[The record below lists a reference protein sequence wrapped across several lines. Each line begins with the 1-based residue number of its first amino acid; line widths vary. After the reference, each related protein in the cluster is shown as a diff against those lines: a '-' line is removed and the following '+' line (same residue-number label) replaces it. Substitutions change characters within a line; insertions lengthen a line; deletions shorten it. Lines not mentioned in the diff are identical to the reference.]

1 MDLIRFENFFYR
13 YKGNE
18 EYALNN
24 INLKIEKEE
33 NFILLCGETG
43 SGKTTLI
50 KCMNGLIPQF
60 YSGFYKGSVYINGIN
75 TVETSIANLS
85 TEVGIVF
92 QNPENQLIAMNVEHE
107 IAFGLENLGI
117 PRKEIAQK
125 IEDSASLTEI
135 EHLLD
140 KAPFELS
147 GEEQQRVAIASI
159 LVLEPKVII
168 LDEPTALLDP
178 QMARKIIHLL
188 KEIQLERKITILISE
203 HRLDLLLPFADQM
216 ILMKNGSVIEHDS
229 LEIVFNGNN
238 FQNLNLNKPVIYTIF
253 KKLKEENLFEG
264 QIPTSIP
271 EAVNSLKTYRL
282 NNW

>member
-1 MDLIRFENFFYR
+1 MDLIRFEKFFYR

-18 EYALNN
+18 EYALND
-24 INLKIEKEE
+24 INLRIEKDD
-33 NFILLCGETG
+33 NFVLLCGETG

-50 KCMNGLIPQF
+50 RCMNGLIPQF
-60 YSGFYKGSVYINGIN
+60 YSGYYKGKVFINEVN

-107 IAFGLENLGI
+107 IAFGLENLGV
-117 PRKEIAQK
+117 PPKKIAQK
-125 IEDSASLTEI
+125 IEESASLTEI

-147 GEEQQRVAIASI
+147 GGEQQRVAIASI
-159 LVLEPKVII
+159 LVLEPKILI

-178 QMARKIIHLL
+178 QMARKIINLL

-203 HRLDLLLPFADQM
+203 HRLDLLLPFADHM
-216 ILMKNGSVIEHDS
+216 ILMKNGKVLEQNS
-229 LEIVFNGNN
+229 LEKAINGEN
-238 FQNLNLNKPVIYTIF
+238 FQKLNLNKPVIYSIF
-253 KKLKEENLFEG
+253 MKLREENLFEG
-264 QIPTSIP
+264 RIPSSIP
-271 EAVNSLKTYRL
+271 DAINSLKRYK
-282 NNW
+282 

>member
-1 MDLIRFENFFYR
+1 MDLIRFEKFFYR

-18 EYALNN
+18 EYALND
-24 INLKIEKEE
+24 INLRIEKDD
-33 NFILLCGETG
+33 NFVLLCGETG

-50 KCMNGLIPQF
+50 RCMNGLIPQF
-60 YSGFYKGSVYINGIN
+60 YSGYYKGKVFINEVN

-117 PRKEIAQK
+117 PRKQIAQK
-125 IEDSASLTEI
+125 IEESASLTEI
-135 EHLLD
+135 EHILD

-147 GEEQQRVAIASI
+147 GGEQQRVAIASI
-159 LVLEPKVII
+159 LVLEPKLLI

-178 QMARKIIHLL
+178 QMARKIINLL

-216 ILMKNGSVIEHDS
+216 ILMKNGKVIEHNS
-229 LEIVFNGNN
+229 LEKAINGDN
-238 FQNLNLNKPVIYTIF
+238 FQKLNLNKPVIYSIF
-253 KKLKEENLFEG
+253 MKLKEENLFEG

-271 EAVNSLKTYRL
+271 DAINSLKKI
-282 NNW
+282 

>member
-1 MDLIRFENFFYR
+1 MDLIRFEKFFYR

-18 EYALNN
+18 EYVLDD
-24 INLKIEKEE
+24 INLRIEKDD
-33 NFILLCGETG
+33 NFVLLCGETG

-50 KCMNGLIPQF
+50 RCMNGLIPQF
-60 YSGFYKGSVYINGIN
+60 YSGYYKGKVFINEVN

-107 IAFGLENLGI
+107 IAFGLENLGV
-117 PRKEIAQK
+117 PRKKIAQK
-125 IEDSASLTEI
+125 IEESASLTEI
-135 EHLLD
+135 EHILD

-147 GEEQQRVAIASI
+147 GGEQQRVAIASI
-159 LVLEPKVII
+159 LVLEPKLLI

-178 QMARKIIHLL
+178 QMARKIINLL

-216 ILMKNGSVIEHDS
+216 ILMKNGKVLEHNS
-229 LEIVFNGNN
+229 LEKAINGDN
-238 FQNLNLNKPVIYTIF
+238 FQELNLNKPVIYSIF
-253 KKLKEENLFEG
+253 MKLKEENLFEG

-271 EAVNSLKTYRL
+271 DAINSLKKIKIK
-282 NNW
+282 

>member
-1 MDLIRFENFFYR
+1 MDLIRFEKFFYR

-18 EYALNN
+18 EYALND
-24 INLKIEKEE
+24 INLRIDKDG
-33 NFILLCGETG
+33 NFVLLCGETG

-50 KCMNGLIPQF
+50 RCMNGLIPQF
-60 YSGFYKGSVYINGIN
+60 YSGYYKGKVFINEVN

-107 IAFGLENLGI
+107 IAFGLENLGV
-117 PRKEIAQK
+117 PRKKIAQK
-125 IEDSASLTEI
+125 IEESASLTEI
-135 EHLLD
+135 EHILD

-147 GEEQQRVAIASI
+147 GGEQQRVAIASI
-159 LVLEPKVII
+159 LVLEPKLLI

-178 QMARKIIHLL
+178 QMARKIINLL

-216 ILMKNGSVIEHDS
+216 ILMKNGKVLEHNS
-229 LEIVFNGNN
+229 LEKAINGDN
-238 FQNLNLNKPVIYTIF
+238 FQKLNLNKPVIYSIF
-253 KKLKEENLFEG
+253 MKLKEENLFEG

-271 EAVNSLKTYRL
+271 DAINSLKKIKIK
-282 NNW
+282 